1 MEMTRIALDAIEHH
15 LGGAVLM
22 RLTAGQKEAQRSL
35 ERVGEQVDLGRQS
48 ASGTPQCLV
57 RAPLFGTAFA
67 GGGLLVG
74 SDEGGIGQAR

>member
-1 MEMTRIALDAIEHH
+1 MTRIALDAIEHH

-48 ASGTPQCLV
+48 ASGTPRRLV
-57 RAPLFGTAFA
+57 RAPFLA
-67 GGGLLVG
+67 LPLVRPTK
-74 SDEGGIGQAR
+74 IQLAAR